1 MLLPLGG
8 AVLAICG
15 MNPRLPAQ
23 AAVSSD
29 PFYLPTPIT
38 SARLRLTPAALN
50 DSGQVVGRVD
60 GYGAPIARPF
70 LWQNGQAE
78 VLQAGDGSVVT
89 AAALNNN
96 GLIAGSSDAVSA
108 KQWHPVFWESGVLV
122 DLGFMTITP
131 AGFPVGL
138 FGVNEQEQAVG
149 GSGHAFLR
157 TGSVTTDLGTLGG
170 ERSVAYALNEQGQ
183 VVGAA
188 EIASGSTRAFLWKDG
203 AMQDLG
209 TLGGDFSAAYDLNE
223 AGQVVGTSSLASG
236 AYHAFLW
243 KEGVMRDL
251 GALPAHHYSVAQ
263 AINDAGQIVGSSRRF
278 QSDVAGGTGV
288 LWTVGG
294 IRTLSGLVQDRSPW
308 RITDARDVN
317 NRGQI
322 AAQGSHL
329 GATTGVLLS
338 PVVDD
343 LTASWSRVNVKYRGI
358 RAPRTTLEGDLSVRN
373 GGTRRVGLITVKLY
387 LSHDAQL
394 DASDLQVARK
404 RISLPPAGQT
414 VVKLSKKLTRGQEI
428 SGLRLLAYIDA
439 DDVYREEDET
449 NNFAVSSPLP

>member
-1 MLLPLGG
+1 MAAL
-8 AVLAICG
+8 AVCG
-15 MNPRLPAQ
+15 LNPQQPAG
-23 AAVSSD
+23 AAVSSA
-29 PFYLPTPIT
+29 PLYLATPIT

-60 GYGAPIARPF
+60 GYGAPITRPF
-70 LWQNGQAE
+70 HWQNGRAE
-78 VLQAGDGSVVT
+78 VLPAGNGSVVT
-89 AAALNNN
+89 AAALNNS
-96 GLIAGSSDAVSA
+96 GLIAGNSDAVSA

-122 DLGFMTITP
+122 DLGFMTINP
-131 AGFPVGL
+131 PGFPVGL
-138 FGVNEQEQAVG
+138 FGVNEQGQAVG

-157 TGSVTTDLGTLGG
+157 SGSVTTDLGTLGG
-170 ERSVAYALNEQGQ
+170 ARSVAYALNEQGQ

-203 AMQDLG
+203 VMQDLG
-209 TLGGDFSAAYDLNE
+209 TLGGDFSVAYDINE

-251 GALPAHHYSVAQ
+251 GALPAHHYSAAQ

-278 QSDVAGGTGV
+278 QSDLAGGSGV
-288 LWTVGG
+288 LWTEDG

-308 RITDARDVN
+308 RITDARDIN

-322 AAQGSHL
+322 AGQGTHL
-329 GATTGVLLS
+329 GASTGVLLS
-338 PVVDD
+338 PAIDD
-343 LTASWSRVNVKYRGI
+343 LTAAWSRVNVKYRGI
-358 RAPRTTLEGDLSVRN
+358 RAPRTTLEGDLFVRN
-373 GGTRRVGLITVKLY
+373 GGTRPVGLITVKLY

-394 DASDLQVARK
+394 DTSDLLVTRK
-404 RISLPPAGQT
+404 VISLPPAGQA
-414 VVKLSKKLTRGQEI
+414 VVKLSKSLTRGQEV
-428 SGLRLLAYIDA
+428 SGLRLIAFIDA

-449 NNFAVSSPLP
+449 NNLAVSSPLP